1 MSHDRPLHNMAVRF
15 AREFSSNHFSIDSKV
30 DVWQPF
36 YHQETKKERCA
47 IERTKKYNDCPV
59 GCLSDPIGA
68 SYKGT
73 ASVTSVRIGG
83 TSGNRCSA
91 RVTSARQ

>member
-1 MSHDRPLHNMAVRF
+1 MITSHDRPLFDRAFH
-15 AREFSSNHFSIDSKV
+15 FSGDAIKSRNDFSIDFKV

-47 IERTKKYNDCPV
+47 IERTKKYKDCPV

-68 SYKGT
+68 SYKGN
-73 ASVTSVRIGG
+73 ASVTSVRIKGV
-83 TSGNRCSA
+83 R
-91 RVTSARQ
+91 